1 MAYFFI
7 VVTFI
12 LVVVFAFK
20 IGVLKGS
27 TPIPQL
33 MANDGMYTV
42 ISKSV
47 STYKEKHLVITLR
60 QQDGKIRCLELV
72 SAPKSD
78 MFKIE
83 SGHVKY
89 IT

>member
-7 VVTFI
+7 VVIFI

-33 MANDGMYTV
+33 MANDGIYTI
-42 ISKSV
+42 ISQSV
-47 STYKEKHLVITLR
+47 NTYEEKHLVITLR
-60 QQDGKIRCLELV
+60 QDGKIVCLELV
-72 SAPKSD
+72 CKPTSD
-78 MFKIE
+78 MFKLK